1 MGQKARP
8 IGLRVGVNRTW
19 DSRWFADGEHYATR
33 LHEDFKIR
41 TYIRKALRFSGIS
54 KVVIERPASKARVT
68 IHTSRPGILI
78 GKKGTDID
86 KIKKD
91 LNKIVKGGEVSL
103 NIVEVRKPEA
113 DAVLVAETIAQQL
126 EKRVSF
132 RRAMKRAMQS
142 AMRLGAKGIRV
153 NVSGR
158 LGGAEIARMEWYRE
172 GRVPLHTLRADID
185 YGTAEAQTTY
195 GVIGVK
201 VWIYK
206 GDVYGNDPSAR
217 EQLVANDFHTSSE
230 AEKKSDKKGERKNDK
245 KNDKKSDA

>member
-8 IGLRVGVNRTW
+8 IGLRVGINRTW
-19 DSRWFADGEHYATR
+19 DSRWYAEGETYADR

-41 TYIRKALRFSGIS
+41 EYISKTLRFSGIS
-54 KVVIERPASKARVT
+54 KVIIERSANKVRAT

-78 GKKGTDID
+78 GKKGSDID
-86 KIKKD
+86 KVKKQ
-91 LNKIVKGGEVSL
+91 LNKIAKGDVSL

-113 DAVLVAETIAQQL
+113 DATLVAETIAQQL

-142 AMRLGAKGIRV
+142 AMRLGAEGIRV
-153 NVSGR
+153 NCSGR

-185 YGTAEAQTTY
+185 YGTAEAETTY
-195 GVIGVK
+195 GIIGVK

-206 GDVYGNDPSAR
+206 GDIYTDELVREHVPVNDSVQ
-217 EQLVANDFHTSSE
+217 ET
-230 AEKKSDKKGERKNDK
+230 EKKSE
-245 KNDKKSDA
+245 A

>member
-8 IGLRVGVNRTW
+8 IGLRVGINRTW
-19 DSRWFADGEHYATR
+19 DSRWFAQGEDYATR

-41 TYIRKALRFSGIS
+41 AHINKVLRFSGIS
-54 KVVIERPASKARVT
+54 KIVIERPANKARVT

-78 GKKGTDID
+78 GKKGSDID

-91 LNKIVKGGEVSL
+91 LNKIVKGEVSL

-113 DAVLVAETIAQQL
+113 DAVIVAQTIAQQL

-185 YGTAEAQTTY
+185 YGTAEAETTY

-206 GDVYGNDPSAR
+206 GDIYAHDPSAR
-217 EQLVANDFHTSSE
+217 DVIANDSQPE
-230 AEKKSDKKGERKNDK
+230 NEKKSE
-245 KNDKKSDA
+245 A

>member
-1 MGQKARP
+1 MGQKTRP
-8 IGLRVGVNRTW
+8 IGLRVGINRTW
-19 DSRWFADGEHYATR
+19 DSRWFAEGDNYAGN
-33 LHEDFKIR
+33 LHQDFRIR
-41 TYIRKALRFSGIS
+41 EYIRKTLRFSGIS
-54 KVVIERPASKARVT
+54 KVIIERSAAKARVT

-78 GKKGTDID
+78 GKKGSDID
-86 KIKKD
+86 KIKKHISK
-91 LNKIVKGGEVSL
+91 LVKSEVSL

-185 YGTAEAQTTY
+185 YGTAEAATTY

-201 VWIYK
+201 VWVYK
-206 GDVYGNDPSAR
+206 GDIYNPDQIKEVV
-217 EQLVANDFHTSSE
+217 VANDYQSDN
-230 AEKKSDKKGERKNDK
+230 EKKSEE
-245 KNDKKSDA
+245 